1 MWLKCLLSQI
11 YGLRW
16 LLAGDIPD
24 RPETPLF
31 TKWAAAGRFPDGTI
45 FHQHYEYSDELADAA
60 DRVPAHLVTII
71 RDPYDAF
78 VSTYFTMQQHNPKT
92 AERPRK
98 RSDLYGKDLQS
109 EEVLQMLK
117 EGGYLGNLMRAEA
130 WMRSGRAHVLRYE
143 ELLMQP
149 AGTLTKLTNALAP
162 ASQDAIAAAV
172 AYCSADAMRQRGGGE
187 ARHVRAATVGDS
199 HNHLTEEHL
208 AIFRADPYA
217 RYIESLGY
225 SVR

>member
-1 MWLKCLLSQI
+1 MRILIAGPPKTGNMWLKCLLGQI
-11 YGLRW
+11 YKLRW

-31 TKWAAAGRFPDGTI
+31 TEWAAAGRFPDGTI

-60 DRVPAHLVTII
+60 DRVPAHLVSII

-78 VSTYFTMQQHNPKT
+78 VSTYFTMQHHNPET

-98 RSDLYGKDLQS
+98 RSDLYGKDLHG

-130 WMRSGRAHVLRYE
+130 WLRSGRAHVLRYE
-143 ELLMQP
+143 DLSTDP
-149 AGTLTKLTNALAP
+149 VGTLTKLTDALGP
-162 ASQDAIAAAV
+162 ASQDAITAAV
-172 AYCSADAMRQRGGGE
+172 AHCSADAMRQRGRRSG
-187 ARHVRAATVGDS
+187 ASRPRRHRRRLPQSPDRGAPGD
-199 HNHLTEEHL
+199 L
-208 AIFRADPYA
+208 P
-217 RYIESLGY
+217 
-225 SVR
+225 